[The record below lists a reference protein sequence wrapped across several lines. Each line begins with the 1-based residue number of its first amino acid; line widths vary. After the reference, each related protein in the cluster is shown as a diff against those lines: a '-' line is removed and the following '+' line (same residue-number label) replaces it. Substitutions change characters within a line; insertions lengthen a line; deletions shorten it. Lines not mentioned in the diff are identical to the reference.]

1 MNKRRLLKKFLYIC
15 WHIIF
20 SVYLMKYSYF
30 LSFLMLIGC
39 VSSPKQQKEL
49 STEEVSDALVVVKDT
64 ENVDERRLKEAMTD
78 AFQKI
83 RDSLYGKEGEYT
95 YDFDTAEEGYAPIGV
110 AIKVGKYTE
119 GAYYAVIHAFDQ
131 AEALINLYDLD
142 KGTVR
147 EKVSESLPLLAD
159 PSDTIFD
166 ANGDGI
172 KDFALRFYPSSG
184 CCRRDVYYLYLSPE
198 KKEGQLSYIE
208 LINPTFYPKEHLVR
222 GIGYGWPG
230 HVELY
235 KYRWRGEALDTLEY
249 ILPDPTTKGKT
260 FLKGRNL
267 YGSTKEKE
275 IHLTKLPKEY
285 QTVIGLD
292 YFLRYTEEDFN
303 SDK

>member
-1 MNKRRLLKKFLYIC
+1 
-15 WHIIF
+15 
-20 SVYLMKYSYF
+20 
-30 LSFLMLIGC
+30 MLIGC
-39 VSSPKQQKEL
+39 LSSYKQQKEL
-49 STEEVSDALVVVKDT
+49 STENVSDTLVVVKDT
-64 ENVDERRLKEAMTD
+64 ENVDERCLKEAMTD
-78 AFQKI
+78 ALQKI

-110 AIKVGKYTE
+110 TIKMGKYTE

-260 FLKGRNL
+260 FLKSRNL
-267 YGSTKEKE
+267 YGFTKEKE
-275 IHLTKLPKEY
+275 IRLTKLPEEY

-292 YFLRYTEEDFN
+292 YFLDYTAEDFN